1 MIRSVSEIGE
11 MVDFLKANPYMSIEE
26 YRWKYSIPMIKIM
39 GMDNSH
45 VNYLSEKE
53 AERKKGRLINMSE
66 KSVED
71 LNNDLGVKIQFPNE

>member
-1 MIRSVSEIGE
+1 

>member
-1 MIRSVSEIGE
+1 M
-11 MVDFLKANPYMSIEE
+11 
-26 YRWKYSIPMIKIM
+26 WKYSIPMIKIM

-53 AERKKGRLINMSE
+53 AQNRKGQTLDMNN

-71 LNNDLGVKIQFPNE
+71 LNNDLGVKINFNNE

>member
-66 KSVED
+66 KSVEE